1 MKKEGKKLELLK
13 GQSLEEGP
21 LWDSDLWG
29 GPLRGAM
36 FMLPRKDSEAD
47 SRSQEN
53 RRLEA
58 GLRAHNVAEEPLRED
73 GARTGNE
80 AGRSKCSESSS

>member
-1 MKKEGKKLELLK
+1 
-13 GQSLEEGP
+13 
-21 LWDSDLWG
+21 
-29 GPLRGAM
+29 M
-36 FMLPRKDSEAD
+36 FMFPKKDSEAD

-58 GLRAHNVAEEPLRED
+58 GLQAHSVVGEPLRED